1 MKTLTINYNKGNV
14 ITYKLMEDGQNLPIA
29 YHEETSKEVIH
40 ALEFARKNR
49 IRVKLYYGDVKTGR
63 DWCEE
68 NDTIG
73 YIGLSRGTDARYPIL
88 VYNNRSYG
96 GGAILDHC
104 ILKIRETKGGR
115 VIYQAQNYNAPEV
128 QIQHSDLAGYAYNTI
143 VNGNL
148 YGRHKTLKSAELLK
162 NKLL

>member
-1 MKTLTINYNKGNV
+1 MRSREKSFKKDLREKSRKLKEERKDLTA
-14 ITYKLMEDGQNLPIA
+14 LLIA
-29 YHEETSKEVIH
+29 KQKHISDEV
-40 ALEFARKNR
+40 
-49 IRVKLYYGDVKTGR
+49 DVAIEQKVRNQTKTGR

-104 ILKIRETKGGR
+104 ILKIKETKGGR